1 MKLKECMEIGR
12 ACGLYSIEECYKN
25 IILHSLSLFKYDDIS
40 KEIKELQMDLS
51 YALACLYMGMT
62 EEYDRSLTDKRSK
75 YDPTE
80 AFLCCNK
87 TRSESNRYAAF
98 VRNKIM
104 KDYCIGWKEIQ
115 SEICRHNNYSAQHW
129 INEYERIW
137 K

>member
-1 MKLKECMEIGR
+1 MPNFNLPYR
-12 ACGLYSIEECYKN
+12 
-25 IILHSLSLFKYDDIS
+25 
-40 KEIKELQMDLS
+40 
-51 YALACLYMGMT
+51 LACLYMGMT
-62 EEYDRSLTDKRSK
+62 EEYDRSLTDMRGK

-80 AFLCCNK
+80 AFLYCNK
-87 TRSESNRYAAF
+87 IRSESNRYAAF